1 MHSTR
6 WPHGARSRLCA
17 GALSTLAALLGLVTH
32 SVPAVAQDVVSQPE
46 RVIHVGRGRS
56 VLLVAEERVQ
66 RIAVADTAVVDA
78 VSVSAQEVLVNGR
91 KPGTTTMIVWDR
103 RGVSRLYTVEVQIDT
118 VGVQQTLRS
127 LFPRD
132 SIRVEARGNAV
143 MLTGTVRD
151 SATARRAVEIAR
163 QMGGVVLE
171 NLVTA
176 TAVGRQVLLQVRIAE
191 VSRSAVEQIGLE
203 LRGSRGAAA
212 PDVTFESI
220 SDQLVRVFLFGSDN
234 RLEALIRG
242 LQTRGLFRSLAEP
255 NLIALDGQEASFL
268 AGGEF
273 PFPVIQGG
281 QSNAITIVWK
291 EFGVRLR
298 FTPTITALGTIRLRV
313 APEVSSL
320 DFANGLRIS
329 GLQIPSLLSRKA
341 ETEVELGEGQHLG
354 IAGLLNNNIRDNTS
368 GLPWLSRIPIIG
380 ALFRSKDKR
389 QERTELLVIV
399 TPRLVRAS
407 DIAPRVPTGDPRGWS
422 WDPFMRSPTDS
433 LPAGMRPDST
443 RLPRQ

>member
-1 MHSTR
+1 M
-6 WPHGARSRLCA
+6 CA
-17 GALSTLAALLGLVTH
+17 LGVLLGHLAH
-32 SVPAVAQDVVSQPE
+32 PIPAIAQEVVSQAE
-46 RVIHVGRGRS
+46 RVIRVGRGRS
-56 VLLVAEERVQ
+56 VLLVEENRVE
-66 RIAVADTAVVDA
+66 RIAVADTAVIDA

-103 RGVSRLYTVEVQIDT
+103 RGISRLYTVEVQIDT
-118 VGVQQTLRS
+118 VAVQQTMKS

-151 SATARRAVEIAR
+151 SATGRRAVEVAR

-191 VSRSAVEQIGLE
+191 VSRSAVEQIGIE
-203 LRGSRGAAA
+203 LRGSRGAAPA
-212 PDVTFESI
+212 DVRFESI
-220 SDQLVRVFLFGSDN
+220 SDQLMRVFLFGSDN

-242 LQTRGLFRSLAEP
+242 LQTRGLFKSLAEP

-281 QSNAITIVWK
+281 QLNAITIVWK

-341 ETEVELGEGQHLG
+341 ETEVELREGQHLG
-354 IAGLLNNNIRDNTS
+354 IAGLLNNSIRDNTS
-368 GLPWLSRIPIIG
+368 GLPWLARIPIIG
-380 ALFRSKDKR
+380 ALFRSTDKR

-399 TPRLVRAS
+399 TPRLVEAS
-407 DIAPRVPTGDPRGWS
+407 DIPPRVPTGDPRGWK
-422 WDPFMRSPTDS
+422 WDPWMRSPSDS
-433 LPAGMRPDST
+433 VPRGTRPDST
-443 RLPRQ
+443 GLPRE